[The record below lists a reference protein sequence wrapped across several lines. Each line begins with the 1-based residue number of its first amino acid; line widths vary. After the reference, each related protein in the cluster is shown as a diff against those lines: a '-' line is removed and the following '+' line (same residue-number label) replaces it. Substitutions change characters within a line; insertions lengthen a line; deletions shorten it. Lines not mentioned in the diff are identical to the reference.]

1 MEENN
6 GKFEKEYKRIKIL
19 LSMVFIILIGVFI
32 ILAYNYISVSNVR
45 YRLDL
50 REKSDSLVAKR
61 MDSLNDYKIKSLNEI
76 KLRQDTIIKLIIR
89 H

>member
-32 ILAYNYISVSNVR
+32 ILSYNYISVSNVR